1 MYRTDPVTS
10 LRTYDIPCTLGLEE
24 VLEQELIALGAGS
37 IKRRRG
43 GATCTG
49 DQTLGY
55 RACLWLRSAVR
66 VQEVLATWDVDA
78 EDDLYDGA
86 RELPWEDWLTPDDTL
101 AVDATV
107 RDSVLTHSG
116 YVALKTKDAI
126 CDRMREIHGRR
137 PSVDRDTPTL
147 PIKLRLLKG
156 KVTLARD
163 LAGVSLHKRGWRP
176 IQVKSPLN
184 EAVAAGLLL
193 AAGYDGTGLLVDPMC
208 GGATFLVEAA
218 WIAQDRA
225 PGLDRGFAF
234 TAWPDVDKAV
244 WHDLVG
250 EALDRQK
257 RDVDARFEGAD
268 HHAGAVALGRR
279 GVHDADV
286 QHLVRV
292 AEADAATWKPSADP
306 QWLFTNPPW
315 GERLSED
322 VEQSWRG
329 LAKALR
335 NCPGVVAHVLCG
347 NPELTKI
354 LGMRSD
360 RRWPLKTGP
369 VDAMLLRYQVRARGG
384 TS

>member
-1 MYRTDPVTS
+1 
-10 LRTYDIPCTLGLEE
+10 
-24 VLEQELIALGAGS
+24 
-37 IKRRRG
+37 
-43 GATCTG
+43 
-49 DQTLGY
+49 
-55 RACLWLRSAVR
+55 
-66 VQEVLATWDVDA
+66 
-78 EDDLYDGA
+78 
-86 RELPWEDWLTPDDTL
+86 
-101 AVDATV
+101 
-107 RDSVLTHSG
+107 
-116 YVALKTKDAI
+116 
-126 CDRMREIHGRR
+126 
-137 PSVDRDTPTL
+137 VDRDTPTL
-147 PIKLRLLKG
+147 PLKLRLLKG

-163 LAGVSLHKRGWRP
+163 LAGDSLHKRGWRP

-193 AAGYDGTGLLVDPMC
+193 AAGYDGTGLLADPMC

-244 WHDLVG
+244 WHELVG

-268 HHAGAVALGRR
+268 HHAGAVALARR

-292 AEADAATWKPSADP
+292 AEADAASWKPSADP

-322 VEQSWRG
+322 VELSWRG

-335 NCPGVVAHVLCG
+335 NCPGVAAHVLCG

-369 VDAMLLRYQVRARGG
+369 VDAMLLRYQVRARSE
-384 TS
+384 TR